1 MAELSSKTSRFQ
13 SRLSWAM
20 VVFGLALL
28 HLLRTPA
35 LPEQFAQWGQVWS
48 VQDVKVLGLLLAI
61 SAVPCFGL
69 WRLSPA
75 LGLPRWFAALFPCF
89 PLAVVGVYVV
99 KPLLDR
105 IRPPR

>member
-1 MAELSSKTSRFQ
+1 
-13 SRLSWAM
+13 M

-35 LPEQFAQWGQVWS
+35 LPDQFARWGQTMS
-48 VQDVKVLGLLLAI
+48 FQDAKTLGLLLAI
-61 SAVPCFGL
+61 SVAPCFGL
-69 WRLSPA
+69 WRLSPS
-75 LGLPRWFAALFPCF
+75 LGLPRWFSALFPCF
-89 PLAVVGVYVV
+89 PLAVVGVYLV